1 LFSDKQ
7 RKAHCKFARL
17 FRTNWGF
24 GEGKCLLIHYDKKW
38 FWGLVL
44 QLRDKACEERDV
56 DKQTFRACHKS
67 HINKTM
73 GVSFVAFAFDDNV
86 EDGGEAMKLAFLWA
100 QSHKIAGKEARKA
113 V

>member
-1 LFSDKQ
+1 
-7 RKAHCKFARL
+7 
-17 FRTNWGF
+17 
-24 GEGKCLLIHYDKKW
+24 
-38 FWGLVL
+38 
-44 QLRDKACEERDV
+44 
-56 DKQTFRACHKS
+56 
-67 HINKTM
+67 M